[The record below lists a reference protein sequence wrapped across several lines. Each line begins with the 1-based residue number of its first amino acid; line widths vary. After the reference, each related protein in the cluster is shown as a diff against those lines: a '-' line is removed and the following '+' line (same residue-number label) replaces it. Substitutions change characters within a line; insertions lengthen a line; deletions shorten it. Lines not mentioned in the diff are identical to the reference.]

1 MYHSLGFKVII
12 ILLFGSSFR
21 NDGLNGHHF
30 YLLIKRFLKSA
41 QFMWHN
47 FVFYFN
53 MGLVKYAIIWVIAF
67 LIRLRDL
74 HIYVK
79 SLIVPINVHQIFN

>member
-1 MYHSLGFKVII
+1 MYRSLGFEVI
-12 ILLFGSSFR
+12 ILLFSISFR

-30 YLLIKRFLKSA
+30 YLLIKRFLNSA

-53 MGLVKYAIIWVIAF
+53 MELVKYAIIWIIAF
-67 LIRLRDL
+67 LIQLHDL
-74 HIYVK
+74 HIYVR
-79 SLIVPINVHQIFN
+79 SLIVSINVHQLFN